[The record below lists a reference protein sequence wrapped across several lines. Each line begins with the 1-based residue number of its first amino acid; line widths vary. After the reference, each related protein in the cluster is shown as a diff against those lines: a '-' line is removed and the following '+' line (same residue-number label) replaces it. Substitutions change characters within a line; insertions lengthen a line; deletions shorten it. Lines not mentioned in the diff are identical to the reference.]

1 MRKFLITLVIAMVLA
16 VTMSILWIVCG
27 RQLALYVDRFGT
39 IETGTIPIKS
49 LTYEGNGTGGTLVVN
64 DLRLSLSPADP
75 HDLPP
80 HVGTTKDEQLAL
92 SYGGKVFA
100 FGPVL
105 SGTDTL
111 ASAPQPGDDAA
122 ISIRHSYLSWPTFFD
137 LNFVSGR
144 APSWKRHLYNQ
155 LTWKKPNGAKLEML
169 WRYEQYFYPGDG
181 WATGMMTREG
191 FTGLI
196 GVDISDPAR

>member
-1 MRKFLITLVIAMVLA
+1 MRKFLITLAIFIVLVIA
-16 VTMSILWIVCG
+16 MSILWIFGG
-27 RQLALYVDRFGT
+27 RQLSLYVDRFRT
-39 IETGTIPIKS
+39 IETGSIPIKS

-64 DLRLSLSPADP
+64 DLRLDLSPADSR
-75 HDLPP
+75 DSPP
-80 HVGTTKDEQLAL
+80 HVGTTKDDQLAL

-100 FGPVL
+100 FGPMV

-111 ASAPQPGDDAA
+111 ATASQPGDNAS
-122 ISIRHSYLSWPTFFD
+122 ITIRHSCLSWPIFFD

-155 LTWKKPNGAKLEML
+155 LAWKKPNGAKLEML

-191 FTGLI
+191 VTGLI
-196 GVDISDPAR
+196 RVDISGSTR